1 MFISFACSLL
11 TCPDT
16 SIRFD
21 LSAADLVSVRIVARL
36 KKHPRRKSCAFLRI
50 RSQKSYFSSSSKN
63 IKQKKNILKRPYIT
77 RFRISE
83 EREIFNQSLLM
94 SLPFPGILSLS
105 LQSCFFFHRE
115 ICKSLFENERA
126 ND

>member
-36 KKHPRRKSCAFLRI
+36 KNILEEKVALFSGYEARSHIFLRRRRI
-50 RSQKSYFSSSSKN
+50 LN
-63 IKQKKNILKRPYIT
+63 KKKILKRPYIT